1 MLVQTNEYFVRE
13 QRLDLLSLLA
23 RFNQLLLDLLG
34 VLTLRESLR
43 LGQIVRQQD
52 LRARYS
58 DRDADNA
65 M

>member
-1 MLVQTNEYFVRE
+1 MRE

-23 RFNQLLLDLLG
+23 RFDQLLLDLLG
-34 VLTLRESLR
+34 ILALRESLR
-43 LGQIVRQQD
+43 LSQIVRQQD
-52 LRARYS
+52 LRARHS